1 MQINPVVNAF
11 QMTKQEG
18 EVSVRGK
25 VAFVPQTPWLFH
37 ASVREN
43 ILFGKIFDE
52 QK

>member
-1 MQINPVVNAF
+1 
-11 QMTKQEG
+11 MTKQEG
-18 EVSVRGK
+18 DVWVRGK

-43 ILFGKIFDE
+43 ILFGKTYDQ